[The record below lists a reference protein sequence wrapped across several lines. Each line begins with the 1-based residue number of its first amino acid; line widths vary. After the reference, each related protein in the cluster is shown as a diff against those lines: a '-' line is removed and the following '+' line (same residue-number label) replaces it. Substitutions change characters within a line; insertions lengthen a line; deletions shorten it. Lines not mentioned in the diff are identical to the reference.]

1 MSVIDVL
8 TDKSW
13 DMGLNVE
20 KQGDFNSEKEL
31 LELLRECYPWKN
43 VDKEKEKELLETL
56 LTDEYIRVDSE
67 YIDEI
72 KIENKI
78 VYVVYRDY
86 TLLDMFDKIVYDTKK
101 KNFLLAF
108 SNSGWLFVDA
118 AIDLATGTIGYF
130 NTEENIF
137 TPSKIIKDDDIEMLT
152 NVIECTEITVD
163 WEARVER
170 KKEFLCE

>member
-1 MSVIDVL
+1 MSAIDVL
-8 TDKSW
+8 ADKSW

-31 LELLRECYPWKN
+31 LEG
-43 VDKEKEKELLETL
+43 L
-56 LTDEYIRVDSE
+56 LTDEYIRIDSE
-67 YIDEI
+67 DIDEI
-72 KIENKI
+72 SVIDNSL
-78 VYVVYRDY
+78 YVFYRDY
-86 TLLDMFDKIVYDTKK
+86 TVLDMFDKVIYDTNK

-118 AIDLATGTIGYF
+118 AIDLATGMIGYF
-130 NTEENIF
+130 NAEENIF
-137 TPSKIIKDDDIEMLT
+137 DGVKIIKDDDIEMLT

-170 KKEFLCE
+170 KKD